1 MQAIS
6 KLKYATIFSL
16 ILISL
21 LAISNLAYFWLV
33 EVSAQPSSFPRQEI
47 NVGSRNGIQ
56 VNLTTNPQ
64 SEAADYKGKLDNSSD
79 IQRVT
84 YYSDGK
90 TLNTTLWLGAILN
103 QTIFMKEA
111 RYVVYGIFIDVDN
124 NPATG
129 KFGVDYQKE
138 IQWNSTRK
146 TWNSFLAEYSSPNH
160 FRTLESQENDTIVFE
175 KNQKYFL
182 LPLNLESITFPSKYR
197 VLYYA
202 VVTYNNSSKTIID
215 LTGWIDIPPAVYTL
229 STLPTPL
236 VIRQGEKMDI
246 GVQLKSNSD
255 IPPKAVSFVPSEN
268 YSNIKITFNPQE
280 STNESSSSVSSSSS
294 SASGTAPAP
303 FRIEV
308 PNEAPIGQYT
318 IPILAN
324 IYTGSLFPSDFIN
337 LFNSNLSVP
346 TQGYFTQQANLT
358 LSVIKPPSISEQVKD
373 FWSVY
378 GAPISLLGAGFAGA
392 LSTYIFDYLKNRKK
406 AGAPISDKKA

>member
-6 KLKYATIFSL
+6 KLKYALIFSL

-21 LAISNLAYFWLV
+21 LAISNLPYFWFV
-33 EVSAQPSSFPRQEI
+33 EVSAQPSSFLRQEI
-47 NVGSRNGIQ
+47 NDGSRDGIQ
-56 VNLTTNPQ
+56 VNSTTNPQ

-79 IQRVT
+79 IQSVT

-90 TLNTTLWLGAILN
+90 TLNTTLWLGAFLN
-103 QTIFMKEA
+103 QTTFMAEA
-111 RYVVYGIFIDVDN
+111 RYIVYGIFIDVDN
-124 NPATG
+124 SPATG

-146 TWNSFLAEYSSPNH
+146 AWNSFLAEYSSPSH
-160 FRTLESQENDTIVFE
+160 FRTLESHENDTIVFE

-197 VLYYA
+197 VLYYT
-202 VVTYNNSSKTIID
+202 VVAYNNSSKTIID
-215 LTGWIDIPPAVYTL
+215 LTGWIDIPTAVYTL

-236 VIRQGEKMDI
+236 VIRQGEKTDI

-255 IPPKAVSFVPSEN
+255 IPPKAVSFVPSEH
-268 YSNIKITFNPQE
+268 YSNIKITFNPQK

-294 SASGTAPAP
+294 GTAPVP

-308 PNEAPIGQYT
+308 PDEAPIGQYT

-324 IYTGSLFPSDFIN
+324 ISTGTLFPSDFIN

-346 TQGYFTQQANLT
+346 TQGYFTKQANLT
-358 LSVIKPPSISEQVKD
+358 LAVIKPPSISEQVKD

-378 GAPISLLGAGFAGA
+378 GALISLLGAGFAGA

-406 AGAPISDKKA
+406 AGAPINDKNA